1 MYESPIQRIVGEM
14 QTRMMQQEED
24 SMMMQVRQ
32 QVGYAVDKEEL
43 LKALQY
49 DREQYRKGYSDALET
64 IKEKIKE
71 EIKEEHRVAF
81 MTEYGSFFYNGVVN
95 GLLKAVEIID
105 IHKEGGG
112 K

>member
-1 MYESPIQRIVGEM
+1 MYESPIQKIVGEM

-32 QVGYAVDKEEL
+32 QIGFAVDKEEL

-49 DREQYRKGYSDALET
+49 DREQYQKGYSDALET

-81 MTEYGSFFYNGVVN
+81 MTEYRNLFIDGVVN

-105 IHKEGGG
+105 IHKG
-112 K
+112 

>member
-1 MYESPIQRIVGEM
+1 MYESPIQKIVGEM
-14 QTRMMQQEED
+14 QTRMIQQEED

-32 QVGYAVDKEEL
+32 QVGFAVDKEEL

-49 DREQYRKGYSDALET
+49 DREQYQKGYSDALET
-64 IKEKIKE
+64 IKEKIKD

-105 IHKEGGG
+105 IHKG
-112 K
+112 

>member
-1 MYESPIQRIVGEM
+1 MYESPIQKIVGEM

-32 QVGYAVDKEEL
+32 QVGFAVDKEEL

-49 DREQYRKGYSDALET
+49 DREQYQKGYSDALET

-71 EIKEEHRVAF
+71 EIQEEHRVAF
-81 MTEYGSFFYNGVVN
+81 MTEYGSFFINGVVN

-105 IHKEGGG
+105 IHKKGGD
-112 K
+112 